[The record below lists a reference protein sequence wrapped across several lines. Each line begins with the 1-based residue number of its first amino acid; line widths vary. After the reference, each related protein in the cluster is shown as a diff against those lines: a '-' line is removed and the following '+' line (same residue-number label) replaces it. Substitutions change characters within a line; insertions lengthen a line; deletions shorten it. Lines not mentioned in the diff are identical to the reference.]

1 MDDRKETMP
10 LTQHHSNERVLDI
23 EAPAIFTKQIP
34 PQDDPCWE
42 RVERRV
48 QERPGVLRVEWRGE
62 DTDRRMRLYYD
73 AQELTSKDLL
83 QWVQQVGE
91 AIQRRYH
98 HVQIP
103 IEGMDCSD
111 CAVVIQHGL
120 ERTDGV
126 LTTKVDF
133 ASALAWVEYDARRV
147 SRRRLERRV
156 EQLGY
161 RVPLQGWRARFAE
174 ERELLFSLLA
184 GLLVFVGWLGPR
196 VGLFSDMVA
205 TLLYG
210 AAYFFG
216 GYDIARHTLRH
227 LRHRELDTDL
237 LMLLAA
243 GGAAAIG
250 EWGEGALLLFLFS
263 LGHALEERALDR
275 ARAAIRALAK
285 LTPKVALVRRDG
297 QVVTVPVERVA
308 LGEIVVVRPGERIPV
323 DGEVVAGYS
332 AVDQSPI
339 TGESIPVEKAPG
351 DPVFAGTVNGEGT
364 LEIRVTRLARDSTL
378 ARVMRMVAEAQSQKS
393 PTQQATERFTR
404 IFVPAILVADVLLIL
419 VPPLAFG
426 VPWRQAFLQ
435 AMTLLVAASPCA
447 LALGTPATV
456 LTGVAQA
463 ARNGVLIKG
472 GVHLENMGRV
482 KAVALDKTG
491 TLTLGEPRVTEIRR
505 LTVAFDEEAVLRWAA
520 AVESR
525 STHPLARAVLQAAQ
539 EKGLSWPE
547 PEEAKTIPGK
557 GVKARVEGREV
568 VVGTPELLQ
577 QQGAILSKEVFALVE
592 RLESQGQTVMLVGVD
607 GDVVGVIAVADQLR
621 PEAPSAI
628 AALKALGIRTTV
640 MLTGDNPRVAAAI
653 ARQVGI
659 DEFRAEL
666 LPEDKQKAVQ
676 DLLEQYGQV
685 AMVGDGV
692 NDAPALA
699 AATVGIA
706 MGGAGTDVALETAD
720 VALMSDDL
728 SRLPFAVGLGRA
740 AQRII
745 WENLAIAI
753 GTIITLVTLTLAG
766 VATIGLA
773 VFFHEGSTLVVALNA
788 LRLLRYGA
796 RT

>member
-1 MDDRKETMP
+1 MDERKEART
-10 LTQHHSNERVLDI
+10 LTPPDERVLDI
-23 EAPAIFTKQIP
+23 QASDIFAQVP

-42 RVERRV
+42 RVEREV
-48 QERPGVLRVEWRGE
+48 QERSGVLRVEWQGE
-62 DTDRRMRLYYD
+62 SAERRMRLHYD
-73 AQELTSKDLL
+73 ARTLSAEEVR
-83 QWVQQVGE
+83 QWVQQVGD

-98 HVQIP
+98 HARIP

-126 LTTKVDF
+126 LAAQVDF
-133 ASALAWVEYDARRV
+133 ASAQAWVEYDARRI
-147 SRRRLERRV
+147 SRRGLERRV
-156 EQLGY
+156 AQLGY
-161 RVPLQGWRARFAE
+161 QVPLEGWRARFAE

-196 VGLFSDMVA
+196 LGFFPETVA
-205 TLLYG
+205 TFLYG

-243 GGAAAIG
+243 GGAAVIG

-275 ARAAIRALAK
+275 ARAAIRALAR
-285 LTPKVALVRRDG
+285 LTPKVALVRRNG
-297 QVVTVPVERVA
+297 QVVSVPVERVEI
-308 LGEIVVVRPGERIPV
+308 GEIVVVRPGERIPV
-323 DGEVVAGYS
+323 DGEVIAGHS

-339 TGESIPVEKAPG
+339 TGESIPVEKTPG

-364 LEIRVTRLARDSTL
+364 LEVRVTRLARDSTL

-463 ARNGVLIKG
+463 ARNGVLVKG
-472 GVHLENMGRV
+472 GVHLENLGRV

-491 TLTLGEPRVTEIRR
+491 TLTLGEPRVTQIRG
-505 LTVAFDEEAVLRWAA
+505 LASGYDEEGVLRLAA

-525 STHPLARAVLQAAQ
+525 STHPLARAVLQAAR
-539 EKGLSWPE
+539 ERGLSWPE
-547 PEEAKTIPGK
+547 PEEAKTVPGK
-557 GVKARVEGREV
+557 GVTARVEGQSV

-577 QQGAILSKEVFALVE
+577 QQGATLADDILALVE
-592 RLESQGQTVMLVGVD
+592 EMESQGQTVMLVGVE
-607 GDVVGVIAVADQLR
+607 GNVIGVIAVADQLR
-621 PEAPSAI
+621 PEAPGAI

-666 LPEDKQKAVQ
+666 LPEDKQKAVRA
-676 DLLEQYGQV
+676 LVEQYGQV

-740 AQRII
+740 AQRVI

-753 GTIITLVTLTLAG
+753 GTIVILVSLTLAG
-766 VATIGLA
+766 IATIGLA

-788 LRLLRYGA
+788 LRLLRYREG
-796 RT
+796 T